1 MKKIFENWQY
11 KLLSL
16 GFAIFFWYMV
26 IGQQQSEITIEIP
39 IEFQN
44 VPENYVIVNNPVN
57 KVSILLSGPS
67 PIIKTLT
74 KENISFP
81 VDLSKIKTGKNEI
94 YLYPDMLRLP
104 RKVNVKLINPSK
116 FLIDV
121 DKLEKR
127 TFAVIPKFIG
137 NIKKG
142 YKITSIKVEPPTVDV
157 ISIHRELKKFRAIE
171 TQPINIQNKFKSFET
186 IVPLNVKLKYL
197 KSINPEKVKVIVKI
211 EEDLVQISFKNIKI
225 KIKSD
230 LDLKEYK
237 IKLIPNNVNIKI
249 KVNSLKKKLI
259 SKKDFEAYVQ
269 INSIG
274 EVQYPVKINYP
285 RNIQLVDYSP
295 KNIKIIFE
303 KVKKRNKK

>member
-1 MKKIFENWQY
+1 MKKILDNWQY

-94 YLYPDMLRLP
+94 YLYPDMLKLP

-116 FLIDV
+116 FMIDV
-121 DKLEKR
+121 DKLEKK

-142 YKITSIKVEPPTVDV
+142 YKITSIKVEPPIVEI
-157 ISIHRELKKFRAIE
+157 ISIHRELKKFKAIE
-171 TQPINIQNKFKSFET
+171 TNPINIQNKFKSFET
-186 IVPLNVKLKYL
+186 TVPLNVKLKYL

-211 EEDLVQISFKNIKI
+211 EENLVQVLLKNIKI

-230 LDLKEYK
+230 LDLKGYK
-237 IKLIPNNVNIKI
+237 IKLIPDKINIKFKI
-249 KVNSLKKKLI
+249 NSTMKKSI
-259 SKKDFEAYVQ
+259 SKKNFEAFIEVK
-269 INSIG
+269 SIG
-274 EVQYPVKINYP
+274 EAQYPVKINYP
-285 RNIQLVDYSP
+285 NNIQLLDYSP
-295 KNIKIIFE
+295 KNIKLVFE